1 MPMELILN
9 LKSYVSFSYVI
20 YFFKKS

>member
-9 LKSYVSFSYVI
+9 LKIGMCFPHVSWI
-20 YFFKKS
+20 

>member
-9 LKSYVSFSYVI
+9 LKKGAFLMCLR
-20 YFFKKS
+20 FKKNQS